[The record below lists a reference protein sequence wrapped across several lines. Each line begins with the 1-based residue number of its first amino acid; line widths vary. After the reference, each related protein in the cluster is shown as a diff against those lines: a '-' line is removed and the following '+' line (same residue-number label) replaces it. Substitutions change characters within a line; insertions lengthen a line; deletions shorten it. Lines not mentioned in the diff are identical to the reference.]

1 MKGFIVKNEHGEVI
15 NFETEEAAS
24 QEEIEK
30 MIYVFGTSA
39 KNCIIFPEKWQAD
52 SAAKQYLKP
61 FTKMAIA
68 HPLPE
73 MSVVEVEVKVVMQE
87 V

>member
-15 NFETEEAAS
+15 NFETEETAS
-24 QEEIEK
+24 PEEIEQ
-30 MIYVFGTSA
+30 MIYAFGTSA
-39 KNCIIFPEKWQAD
+39 KNSIIFPEKWQAE
-52 SAAKQYLKP
+52 SAARQYIKP
-61 FTKMAIA
+61 FTKMSTAY
-68 HPLPE
+68 PLPK